1 MSYTHVV
8 NEQPMLSSAARTT
21 SGQSSGFRINSF
33 LEGNIL
39 INVTAASGTL
49 TIIPSISF
57 DNSSYY
63 RKDLT
68 YEISAIGQYCIPITN
83 FGKYLRADYTIT
95 DGGSFTFSLS
105 FMGKE

>member
-1 MSYTHVV
+1 MNHSYVV
-8 NEQPMLSSAARTT
+8 NEQPMLLSAARTT

-57 DNSSYY
+57 DNSTYY